1 SCTCL
6 HALLLACGIRGQ
18 TLTES
23 ESEVKRPG
31 ESHKLTCTYSGFSN
45 DPTVAWIRQAA
56 GKGLEWITV
65 KNRFTISRDNSRKQV
80 YLQMNSLR
88 AEDSAVYYC
97 ARESHAVEIYQ
108 CDNYFDYWGKGTTVT
123 VTSATPQAPHVFPLI
138 PCGSPSGDTVTL
150 GCIATGFTPSSLK
163 FSWKLGTDS
172 LENVTQYP
180 SILENDKYLG
190 ISQVQVSRQD
200 WDAKKTFQCVAAHQ
214 SGDKPLR
221 VVSPNISLYPVWEGQ
236 FGVSQVRLICTL
248 NGYFPKNLSVEW
260 QQNNQQLTRIQPTER
275 HLQSVEGGEKTYS
288 LTSEIEPNMEEWTR
302 GSNFTCKF
310 IHKEIFGFNP
320 PSIHVEIPSFK
331 TVMMTNSDVK
341 ATCFIHNVDAELV
354 WLMDEKTPS
363 TDKIKNTSN
372 KTTVVSELT
381 VPSSSWKNLKL
392 LKCKVQHHCF
402 TAEKIVEVSGPSVPA
417 PQVNIRRSLS
427 DLQKQHNDFK
437 LHCDLSQLSSQH
449 IYVTLQSKGA
459 DISDRQYVD
468 LPEAPAS
475 HTVSVSFSV
484 PQSYWKSDQ
493 SFSCKVH
500 QGFSSQSFESKAIN
514 PSVEVLQVSS
524 KESGKQKL
532 LCSGSGF
539 NPHINWFSDSE
550 LKSASSTDVSMDP
563 NGRVTVI
570 SRLDVLQTEWKTG
583 KTFTCEVFD
592 RFLEI
597 SDKKDISLCSASRQ
611 VNEFSNKTTV
621 ISELTVP
628 SSSWKNLKLLKC
640 KVQHQCFSAEKTV
653 EVSGEK
659 INYYQCYL
667 TIVFVYILFCH
678 FLPQNICVYWNCT
691 LKETTS
697 VNRQTKSHTV
707 IMEMF
712 RPLEIYKSR
721 ICPLLCVGSVTSS
734 VIHIEPSALLLQGS
748 NELVCLVFGFSP
760 ASINITWIR
769 DGSTELWNYNN
780 SHPYRGPDGKFCI
793 QSFLRLS
800 PVDSLPGVNLTC
812 RVTHGNTTL
821 SVNVSRTDTLEQCHF
836 FDDILHV
843 DMSQDTVMQAWGV
856 AIFFLL
862 LFFISIIFSA
872 VITSLK
878 VKTISSHSL
887 VVLDECDSTCFL
899 EFYD

>member
-1 SCTCL
+1 
-6 HALLLACGIRGQ
+6 
-18 TLTES
+18 
-23 ESEVKRPG
+23 
-31 ESHKLTCTYSGFSN
+31 
-45 DPTVAWIRQAA
+45 
-56 GKGLEWITV
+56 
-65 KNRFTISRDNSRKQV
+65 
-80 YLQMNSLR
+80 M
-88 AEDSAVYYC
+88 
-97 ARESHAVEIYQ
+97 
-108 CDNYFDYWGKGTTVT
+108 VT
-123 VTSATPQAPHVFPLI
+123 VSSGTPQTPHVFPLI

-150 GCIATGFTPSSLK
+150 GCIATGFTPSSWK

-180 SILENDKYLG
+180 SIPDNDKYLG

-200 WDAKKTFQCVAAHQ
+200 WDAKKTFQCVA
-214 SGDKPLR
+214 SYGDLNSNTNVNKPDVLYR
-221 VVSPNISLYPVWEGQ
+221 SPHLTTSFSLDEEKQQASFYCFAKDFAPRNHNISWEKVGSDKTSILDETSVFSEGRNDTNGAKLY
-236 FGVSQVRLICTL
+236 SAA
-248 NGYFPKNLSVEW
+248 
-260 QQNNQQLTRIQPTER
+260 
-275 HLQSVEGGEKTYS
+275 S
-288 LTSEIEPNMEEWTR
+288 LLR
-302 GSNFTCKF
+302 
-310 IHKEIFGFNP
+310 
-320 PSIHVEIPSFK
+320 
-331 TVMMTNSDVK
+331 
-341 ATCFIHNVDAELV
+341 
-354 WLMDEKTPS
+354 
-363 TDKIKNTSN
+363 
-372 KTTVVSELT
+372 
-381 VPSSSWKNLKL
+381 
-392 LKCKVQHHCF
+392 
-402 TAEKIVEVSGPSVPA
+402 
-417 PQVNIRRSLS
+417 
-427 DLQKQHNDFK
+427 
-437 LHCDLSQLSSQH
+437 H

-459 DISDRQYVD
+459 DISDKQYVD

-484 PQSYWKSDQ
+484 PQCYWNSDQ

-500 QGFSSQSFESKAIN
+500 QGFSSQSFESKAISVSD

-539 NPHINWFSDSE
+539 NPQVSWFFNLE
-550 LKSASSTDVSMDP
+550 PKSASSTDVSMDP

-592 RFLEI
+592 GFLEK
-597 SDKKDISLCSASRQ
+597 SAKKNISLCSADPSVEVLQVSSRESGKQ
-611 VNEFSNKTTV
+611 KLLCSGSGFNPQINWFFNLDPKSASSTDVSMDPNGRVTV
-621 ISELTVP
+621 ISRLDVLQTEWKTGKTFTCEVFDGFLNKRIKKDINISSDFNPPTVRIAEPTAAELSVSDILTLTCLVSGYFPSTITVHWKENGQKL
-628 SSSWKNLKLLKC
+628 SSSRYINSPSFKDPDSSSYSMRSRLNVSQMNDKKSTYTC
-640 KVQHQCFSAEKTV
+640 VVRHESSKTPF
-653 EVSGEK
+653 ETSIK
-659 INYYQCYL
+659 D
-667 TIVFVYILFCH
+667 VFA
-678 FLPQNICVYWNCT
+678 
-691 LKETTS
+691 
-697 VNRQTKSHTV
+697 
-707 IMEMF
+707 
-712 RPLEIYKSR
+712 
-721 ICPLLCVGSVTSS
+721 S
-734 VIHIEPSALLLQGS
+734 VIHSEPSAVLLQGS

-878 VKTISSHSL
+878 
-887 VVLDECDSTCFL
+887 
-899 EFYD
+899 

>member
-1 SCTCL
+1 
-6 HALLLACGIRGQ
+6 
-18 TLTES
+18 
-23 ESEVKRPG
+23 
-31 ESHKLTCTYSGFSN
+31 
-45 DPTVAWIRQAA
+45 
-56 GKGLEWITV
+56 
-65 KNRFTISRDNSRKQV
+65 
-80 YLQMNSLR
+80 
-88 AEDSAVYYC
+88 
-97 ARESHAVEIYQ
+97 
-108 CDNYFDYWGKGTTVT
+108 
-123 VTSATPQAPHVFPLI
+123 
-138 PCGSPSGDTVTL
+138 
-150 GCIATGFTPSSLK
+150 
-163 FSWKLGTDS
+163 
-172 LENVTQYP
+172 
-180 SILENDKYLG
+180 
-190 ISQVQVSRQD
+190 
-200 WDAKKTFQCVAAHQ
+200 
-214 SGDKPLR
+214 
-221 VVSPNISLYPVWEGQ
+221 
-236 FGVSQVRLICTL
+236 
-248 NGYFPKNLSVEW
+248 
-260 QQNNQQLTRIQPTER
+260 
-275 HLQSVEGGEKTYS
+275 
-288 LTSEIEPNMEEWTR
+288 MEEWTR

-310 IHKEIFGFNP
+310 IHKESRDEKTTSICHIFGFNP

-354 WLMDEKTPS
+354 WLMDGKTPS

-372 KTTVVSELT
+372 KTTVISELT

-427 DLQKQHNDFK
+427 DLQKQHDDFK

-459 DISDRQYVD
+459 DISDKQYVD

-500 QGFSSQSFESKAIN
+500 QGFSSQSFESKAISVSD

-550 LKSASSTDVSMDP
+550 SKSASSTDVSMDP

-592 RFLEI
+592 RFLEK
-597 SDKKDISLCSASRQ
+597 SDKKDISLCSVFGFNPPSFHVEIPSFKTVMMTNSDVKATCFLHNVDAELVWLMDGKQPSTDR

-640 KVQHQCFSAEKTV
+640 KVQHHCFTAEKTV
-653 EVSGEK
+653 EVSGPSVPAPQVNIRRSLSDLQK
-659 INYYQCYL
+659 QHNDFKLHCDLSQLSSQHIYVTLQSKGADISDKQY
-667 TIVFVYILFCH
+667 VD
-678 FLPQNICVYWNCT
+678 LP
-691 LKETTS
+691 EAPA
-697 VNRQTKSHTV
+697 SHTV
-707 IMEMF
+707 SVSF
-712 RPLEIYKSR
+712 SVPQSYWKSDQSFSCKVHQGFSSQSFESKAISVSDPSVEVLQVSSR
-721 ICPLLCVGSVTSS
+721 ESGKQKLLCSGSGFNPQINWFFNLEPKSASSTDVSMDPNGRVTVISRLDVLQTEWKTGKTFTCEVFDGFLNKRIKKDINISSDFNPPTVRIVEPTAAELSVSDILTLTCLVSGYFPSTITVHWKENGQKLSSSRYINSPSFKDSDSSSYSMRSRLNVSQMNDKKSTYTCFVRHESSKTPFETSIKDVFAS
-734 VIHIEPSALLLQGS
+734 VIHSEPSAVLLQGS

-878 VKTISSHSL
+878 TK
-887 VVLDECDSTCFL
+887 
-899 EFYD
+899 